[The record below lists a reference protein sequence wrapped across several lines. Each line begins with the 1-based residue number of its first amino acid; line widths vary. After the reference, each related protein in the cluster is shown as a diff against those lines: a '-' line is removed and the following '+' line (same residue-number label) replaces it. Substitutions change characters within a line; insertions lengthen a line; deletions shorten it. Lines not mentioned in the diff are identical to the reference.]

1 MLHKTSTH
9 CGGGIACSAP
19 AKHMLC
25 VCTHTQHMQNQVQ
38 PIICS
43 ALWTAT
49 LVSQDSDCWGAA
61 LPATTHG
68 TASYYTRHCQ
78 LLHTALPATKHGTAS
93 YYTRHCQLLH
103 TALPA
108 TTHGTASYYT
118 RLCSLDELDDWFA
131 LRQQHSSTYICH
143 TTDMAEGTLYA
154 EEYPIMSHQ
163 QCWAAIPQIC
173 L

>member
-1 MLHKTSTH
+1 LLVQHQPNICCVCVHTHSICRTRSNQSFAVLCGQLHSCHKTVTV
-9 CGGGIACSAP
+9 GE
-19 AKHMLC
+19 
-25 VCTHTQHMQNQVQ
+25 
-38 PIICS
+38 
-43 ALWTAT
+43 
-49 LVSQDSDCWGAA
+49 
-61 LPATTHG
+61 
-68 TASYYTRHCQ
+68 RHCQ
-78 LLHTALPATKHGTAS
+78 LLHTALPATTHGTAS